1 MAMNL
6 KEGGEYYRG
15 GFREKKKKGNFLK
28 NKKIKVKNYDFM
40 YVDTFLKCYLTGSM
54 ALIS

>member
-1 MAMNL
+1 MNL

-28 NKKIKVKNYDFM
+28 NKKIKVSIKRSK
-40 YVDTFLKCYLTGSM
+40 TR
-54 ALIS
+54 